1 MNENWI
7 LTQPK
12 GPIFEITLNRPE
24 KRNALHA
31 QFLSDLAERIGEAE
45 KHPEARLIVIRGAGK
60 VFSAGLDLVAMGGS
74 VEMFGPDWIEN
85 PHVVTRHWQR
95 TLGRLTE
102 SPLPT
107 IALIHGYCLGAGLEL
122 ALACDF
128 RYAAEETIFSLEE
141 TRLGLIPDAGG
152 TTRLVGLI
160 GIARAKEMIF
170 AGKRIDATTAERWG
184 LVNYV
189 MPEADLEN
197 AAAALAE
204 QIAGCAPLAV
214 AAAKRVIQG
223 IVDEAA
229 GLQLEAIEQAPL
241 FKTRDLQEGVQAAI
255 ERRPAQWKRH

>member
-1 MNENWI
+1 MTENLI
-7 LTQPK
+7 LTKPK
-12 GPIFEITLNRPE
+12 GPIFEITLNRPD
-24 KRNALHA
+24 KRNAIHA
-31 QFLSDLAERIGEAE
+31 QLLSELADAVAEAE
-45 KHPEARLIVIRGAGK
+45 KHPDARLIVLRGAGK
-60 VFSAGLDLVAMGGS
+60 AFSAGLDLMAMGGN
-74 VEMFGPDWIEN
+74 VEMFGPDWIEH
-85 PHVVTRHWQR
+85 PHLITRHWQR
-95 TLGRLTE
+95 TISRLTE
-102 SPLPT
+102 STLPT

-128 RYAAEETIFSLEE
+128 RYAAEDSKLSLEE

-160 GIARAKEMIF
+160 GLARAKEMIF
-170 AGKRIDATTAERWG
+170 TAKRIDTTTAERWG
-184 LVNYV
+184 LVHYV

-223 IVDEAA
+223 IADEAT

-255 ERRPAQWKRH
+255 ERRPAEWKRR